1 MELVAVNKEIEATK
15 AQFNAY
21 VEKTNKLCEEA
32 LAITVTN
39 DEQARQAITLGG
51 AAKAILKEIDARR
64 KETTAG
70 ASAFIEAVNGMCKIL
85 TEPLKQA
92 EAATKQKVGEYQ
104 AALEIER
111 RRQEEA
117 ARRAAAELQEKLRRE
132 TEEANQKALEEAK
145 NKAAEEIRLRREQ
158 EAAGEAIRLKAEETR
173 RKMIAFEN
181 ETSDEE
187 LAAETKR
194 LTDEAA
200 GKKAQAD
207 ATLSEEIAAAQKA
220 AEEKAKAEALK
231 APLVLPPIIP
241 IRPPARTE
249 SGALAYQVKSWK
261 FEIVDADIIPRQFLT
276 VDEKK
281 IREAVDLGLRDI
293 QGVRIYETVET
304 RIRNRKAVA

>member
-1 MELVAVNKEIEATK
+1 MELVAINKEIEATK

-21 VEKTNKLCEEA
+21 VEKTNNLCEEA

-92 EAATKQKVGEYQ
+92 EAATKQKIGDYQ
-104 AALEIER
+104 AAMEIER
-111 RRQEEA
+111 KKQEEA
-117 ARRAAAELQEKLRRE
+117 AQRAAAELQEKLRRE
-132 TEEANQKALEEAK
+132 TEEANRKALEEARK
-145 NKAAEEIRLRREQ
+145 KAEEEIRLHREQ
-158 EAAGEAIRLKAEETR
+158 AAAGEARRLQAEETR

-194 LTDEAA
+194 LAEEAA
-200 GKKAQAD
+200 VRKAASD
-207 ATLSEEIAAAQKA
+207 AALAEEIAAAQKA

-293 QGVRIYETVET
+293 QGVRVYENVET
-304 RIRNRKAVA
+304 RFRNRKVA

>member
-1 MELVAVNKEIEATK
+1 MELVVINKEIEATK
-15 AQFNAY
+15 AQFSAY

-51 AAKAILKEIDARR
+51 AAKAILKEIKTRR

-70 ASAFIEAVNGMCKIL
+70 ATAFIEAVNSMCKIL
-85 TEPLKQA
+85 TEPLNQA
-92 EAATKQKVGEYQ
+92 EAATKQKVGDYQ
-104 AALEIER
+104 AAMETER

-117 ARRAAAELQEKLRRE
+117 AQRAAAELQEKLRRE

-158 EAAGEAIRLKAEETR
+158 EAAEEAIRSKAEETR
-173 RKMIAFEN
+173 RRMIAFEN

-194 LTDEAA
+194 LADETAR
-200 GKKAQAD
+200 KKAQAY
-207 ATLSEEIAAAQKA
+207 AVLACEIAEAQKA

-261 FEIVDADIIPRQFLT
+261 FEIMDADIVPRQFLT

-293 QGVRIYETVET
+293 QGVRVYETVET